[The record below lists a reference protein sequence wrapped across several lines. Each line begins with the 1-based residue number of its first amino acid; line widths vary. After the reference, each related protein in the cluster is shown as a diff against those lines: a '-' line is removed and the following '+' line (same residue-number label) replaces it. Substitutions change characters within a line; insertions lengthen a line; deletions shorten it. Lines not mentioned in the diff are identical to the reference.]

1 MLRYM
6 PRCRIGEGRIRALL
20 EEPTK
25 GQKKGSKKM
34 GHNDITCKRSHG
46 GQTQKGLM
54 VTRKVEAPM
63 DWRS

>member
-1 MLRYM
+1 MLRYIC
-6 PRCRIGEGRIRALL
+6 PGVDLGKAELGLCKEG
-20 EEPTK
+20 PTK

-54 VTRKVEAPM
+54 VTR
-63 DWRS
+63 